1 MNKFHFIPSLENI
14 LDIKFMLP
22 VLKRVMRQNH
32 LELYWKNIEKAKD
45 HFYNP
50 RYNYYFN
57 QHSKL
62 RITN

>member
-1 MNKFHFIPSLENI
+1 
-14 LDIKFMLP
+14 MLP